1 MRREDFLDGLTELLG
16 RAGTRGTMETGGGR
30 VRIRFS
36 EAQAGFIVS
45 HEPFAVVGLEAD
57 VRSQIDSVAW
67 IEHEGNPQRREKV
80 VTLGLMAAI
89 ELRDW
94 LIHVRNRYSRPME
107 RDEDKLALT
116 ESALKVVNEALQ
128 AARGAG

>member
-1 MRREDFLDGLTELLG
+1 MK
-16 RAGTRGTMETGGGR
+16 TGGGR

-67 IEHEGNPQRREKV
+67 IEPQGPQGREKV

-116 ESALKVVNEALQ
+116 ERALKVVNEALR
-128 AARGAG
+128 AAHGAG